1 MPGWP
6 VQLLL
11 DWDLTTSSR
20 QIHRLIHPNP
30 SFHPLF
36 HIFYSL
42 IHLCIHPF
50 IYSSILP
57 STHPSFDNLHS
68 LIHPCIHP
76 SVYSSI
82 QGYASFHSSIF
93 HIIYLLIHLCI
104 HPLLI
109 HPNLFF
115 NPHIHLS
122 FIHSSTQTHP
132 LIDSSAFS
140 SFHPLIIPVFKH

>member
-1 MPGWP
+1 MASSTTARLRFNN
-6 VQLLL
+6 LLQT
-11 DWDLTTSSR
+11 DT
-20 QIHRLIHPNP
+20 QAHPSKSILPFTHP
-30 SFHPLF
+30 SF
-36 HIFYSL
+36 HIFY
-42 IHLCIHPF
+42 
-50 IYSSILP
+50 
-57 STHPSFDNLHS
+57 S

-132 LIDSSAFS
+132 LIDSSTYS
-140 SFHPLIIPVFKH
+140 SFHYSCFQTLKLPFIQPLNLSFINDFTQLTDVKTIL